1 MPDHDERA
9 TPEARTEPLSA
20 DEIRARFL
28 GFFAAR
34 GHKVV
39 PSASLVPGGDQTL
52 LFTNSGMVQFKDVFR
67 GVEKRS
73 YTRAVDSQ
81 RCLRVAGKHNDF
93 EEVGRTPRHHTLF
106 EMLGNWSF
114 GDYFKREAIHWAW
127 EFLTQD
133 LGIPGERLA
142 ATTYRDDEESWAVW
156 RDEIGLPPERMA
168 RWGDVDAG
176 DDKNF
181 WRMADTGPC
190 GPCSEI
196 HYDRGAELS
205 EGPDCVPDHSEHC
218 PRWLEI
224 WNLVF
229 MEFDQQADRGARAAA
244 ISLGGHGH
252 GPGAPRL
259 RAAGRRQQL
268 RHRPLH
274 AHPRPHA
281 RAPGP

>member
-9 TPEARTEPLSA
+9 TPGSRTEPLSA

-34 GHKVV
+34 GHEVV

-142 ATTYRDDEESWAVW
+142 ATTYRDDEESWTVW

-168 RWGDVDAG
+168 KWGDVDAG

-181 WRMADTGPC
+181 WRMAETGPC

-229 MEFDQQADRGARAAA
+229 MEFDQQVTGE
-244 ISLGGHGH
+244 
-252 GPGAPRL
+252 RL
-259 RAAGRRQQL
+259 
-268 RHRPLH
+268 PLPFRSVDTGMGLERL
-274 AHPRPHA
+274 ASVL
-281 RAPGP
+281 